1 MSLIFKIIRNISSI
15 IIILPITI
23 LQMLYLLSHLH
34 KKKNIF
40 IYHHGW
46 GVGHSLHDVEYFR
59 KTYTSKDTVVIFFNN
74 GKHNVLLSESFTDIS
89 IRFIKIFV
97 NIPFLK
103 KNLTYHNKISFLLHD
118 LFLIL
123 INFFYR
129 NKYNVKTIAKIREE
143 IMADKN
149 IPYNQI
155 FRLMEPDYNDS
166 NRKPLIL
173 PAHIKYKVENK
184 IKKINNLKF
193 GNKKIVAIYIR
204 YKGTDKEHFHELVRS
219 SSDLKEYFP
228 IFDYLIDQNFLIFL
242 YGDYS

>member
-1 MSLIFKIIRNISSI
+1 MSLILKIIRNISSI
-15 IIILPITI
+15 VIIFPITI
-23 LQMLYLLSHLH
+23 LQMLYLFFHLH

-59 KTYTSKDTVVIFFNN
+59 KTYIPEETTVIFFNN
-74 GKHNVLLSESFTDIS
+74 GKHNILLSESFTDIS

-97 NIPFLK
+97 NIPLIK
-103 KNLTYHNKISFLLHD
+103 KKLTYHNKISFLFHD

-123 INFFYR
+123 INLLYGS
-129 NKYNVKTIAKIREE
+129 KYNIKTITNIREE

-155 FRLMEPDYNDS
+155 FRLMEPDYNDT

-173 PAHIKYKVENK
+173 PAHIKNKVENK
-184 IKKINNLKF
+184 IKKISNIKF
-193 GNKKIVAIYIR
+193 RDKKIVAIYVR
-204 YKGTDKEHFHELVRS
+204 YKGTDKENYHELVRS
-219 SSDLKEYFP
+219 SSELKEYYP
-228 IFDYLIDQNFLIFL
+228 IFDYLIDQKFMVFIW
-242 YGDYS
+242 